1 MNISEDELEQRLRAL
16 FADER
21 LDLPPP
27 PDAGTVIV
35 TGARRRRRR
44 RHTVQAVAG
53 VAAAVVAVAGGLTM
67 IRLHT
72 EDGTAAISVPGTGAG
87 SKPAENLTQGRPA
100 EPSTPGPTGTQ
111 SIQASAPPGAS
122 TSAQPTRR
130 PTSAPAPSTLAEVTS
145 GPLLAADGFGKLKL
159 GMSEADV
166 AGQAVTLSDAQAGAG
181 CTVYKAQGSGVP
193 ASASVV
199 ISKAAGLV
207 VVTPDVAAHTAE
219 GIGAGST
226 KDQILAVYPAAKEE
240 TGGVVAPAGTAAEY
254 RFRLDRTG
262 VVQTSLTSATQ
273 DCAG

>member
-27 PDAGTVIV
+27 PPDAGTVIV
-35 TGARRRRRR
+35 AGARRRRRR

-53 VAAAVVAVAGGLTM
+53 VAAAVVTVAGGLTM

-72 EDGTAAISVPGTGAG
+72 EDGTAVMSADGTGV
-87 SKPAENLTQGRPA
+87 SVKPPENLTQGRPP
-100 EPSTPGPTGTQ
+100 EPSTPGPTSTQ
-111 SIQASAPPGAS
+111 SIQATAPPGAS
-122 TSAQPTRR
+122 TRTPPR
-130 PTSAPAPSTLAEVTS
+130 PSSTPSPSTLADVTS

-166 AGQAVTLSDAQAGAG
+166 AAQAVTLSDAQAGAS
-181 CTVYKAQGSGVP
+181 CTVYKAQGNGVP
-193 ASASVV
+193 AAASVV

-207 VVTPDVAAHTAE
+207 VVTPDVAVHTAE

-226 KDQILAVYPAAKEE
+226 KDQVLAAYPAAKEE
-240 TGGVVAPAGTAAEY
+240 SGDVVAPAGTTAEY
-254 RFRLDRTG
+254 RFRLGETG

>member
-1 MNISEDELEQRLRAL
+1 MNISDDELERRLRAL

-27 PDAGTVIV
+27 PEAGTAIV
-35 TGARRRRRR
+35 AGARRRSRR

-53 VAAAVVAVAGGLTM
+53 VAAAVVAVGGGLTM
-67 IRLHT
+67 IRFHT
-72 EDGTAAISVPGTGAG
+72 EEGTAVMSADGTGTGA
-87 SKPAENLTQGRPA
+87 KPPEDLTAGRPP

-111 SIQASAPPGAS
+111 SIHASAPPE
-122 TSAQPTRR
+122 TSPSPR
-130 PTSAPAPSTLAEVTS
+130 PPSSPSPSTLASVIT

-166 AGQAVTLSDAQAGAG
+166 AEEAVTLSEVQAGAS

-207 VVTPDVAAHTAE
+207 VVTPDVATHTAE
-219 GIGAGST
+219 GIGAGSS
-226 KDQILAVYPAAKEE
+226 KDQILAAYPAAKEE
-240 TGGVVAPAGTAAEY
+240 SGSVVAPAGAAAEY
-254 RFRLDRTG
+254 RFRLDETG
-262 VVQTSLTSATQ
+262 VVQASLTSVTQ

>member
-53 VAAAVVAVAGGLTM
+53 VAAAVVAVAGGLTVF
-67 IRLHT
+67 RLHT
-72 EDGTAAISVPGTGAG
+72 EDGTAAMSADGTTPGT
-87 SKPAENLTQGRPA
+87 KPPENLTQGRPP
-100 EPSTPGPTGTQ
+100 EPSTPAPTGTQ
-111 SIQASAPPGAS
+111 SIQVSAPPGAP
-122 TSAQPTRR
+122 TSPSRR
-130 PTSAPAPSTLAEVTS
+130 PSASSSPSTLAEVTR

-159 GMSEADV
+159 GMTEAEV
-166 AGQAVTLSDAQAGAG
+166 AAQTITLSNAQAGAG
-181 CTVYKAQGSGVP
+181 CTVYKAQGSGLPAP
-193 ASASVV
+193 ASIV
-199 ISKAAGLV
+199 ISKAAGLIA
-207 VVTPDVAAHTAE
+207 VTPDVAAHTAE

-226 KDQILAVYPAAKEE
+226 KDQILAAYPAAKAEA
-240 TGGVVAPAGTAAEY
+240 GSVVAPAGAAAEY
-254 RFRLDRTG
+254 RFRLDETG

>member
-27 PDAGTVIV
+27 PPDAGTIIV

-44 RHTVQAVAG
+44 RHTVQAVVG

-72 EDGTAAISVPGTGAG
+72 EDGTAVMSAPRTGAD
-87 SKPAENLTQGRPA
+87 SKPPENLTQGRPP
-100 EPSTPGPTGTQ
+100 EPSTSGPTGTQ
-111 SIQASAPPGAS
+111 SIQASAPPGVT
-122 TSAQPTRR
+122 TSPRPTRSSSV
-130 PTSAPAPSTLAEVTS
+130 PSPSTLAAVTS

-159 GMSEADV
+159 GMTEADV
-166 AGQAVTLSDAQAGAG
+166 ADVAVTLSDAQAGAG

-226 KDQILAVYPAAKEE
+226 KDQILAAYPAAKEE
-240 TGGVVAPAGTAAEY
+240 TGGVVAPAGKAAEY
-254 RFRLDRTG
+254 RFRLDQTG
-262 VVQTSLTSATQ
+262 VVRTSLTSVTQ

>member
-72 EDGTAAISVPGTGAG
+72 EDGTAAISVPGTGVS

-122 TSAQPTRR
+122 TSSPTQQ
-130 PTSAPAPSTLAEVTS
+130 PTSAPAPSTLAAVTT

-166 AGQAVTLSDAQAGAG
+166 AAQTVTLSDAQAGAG
-181 CTVYKAQGSGVP
+181 CTVYKAQGSGLP

-262 VVQTSLTSATQ
+262 VVQTSLTSVTQ

>member
-44 RHTVQAVAG
+44 RHAVQAVAG
-53 VAAAVVAVAGGLTM
+53 VAAAAVAVAGGLTVF
-67 IRLHT
+67 RVHT
-72 EDGTAAISVPGTGAG
+72 EDGTAAMSAPGTGA
-87 SKPAENLTQGRPA
+87 STKPPENLTQGRPP

-111 SIQASAPPGAS
+111 SIQASAPPGSS
-122 TSAQPTRR
+122 TSTPPRR
-130 PTSAPAPSTLAEVTS
+130 PSATPAPSTLADVTS

-166 AGQAVTLSDAQAGAG
+166 AAQKVTLSDPRAGAG
-181 CTVYKAQGSGVP
+181 CTVYKAQGAGVP
-193 ASASVV
+193 VSASVV

-226 KDQILAVYPAAKEE
+226 KDQILAAYPAAKAEA
-240 TGGVVAPAGTAAEY
+240 GGVVAPAGTAAEY
-254 RFRLDRTG
+254 RFRLGETG
-262 VVQTSLTSATQ
+262 VVQTSLTSAAQ